1 MSMRDSKSLKY
12 QKMVLIFILLLFI
25 SIEGISAQNSI
36 FYAKRL
42 PEGQYY
48 TRGIVPLS
56 LPPAKV
62 SAILSDFAH
71 YSRWALKGLD
81 GKDPVSRKHIGIFK
95 NVVYRKKEHKVILIY
110 DINLFWPFGSKN
122 NEFPLDIV
130 SMKYEHNRLKS
141 YTLSYT
147 KPGPTINS
155 MLIKVSIIDREKLS
169 AIDISCTTD
178 FTWLIDP
185 IMSVKQ
191 YKKSI
196 GGRIM
201 ILGKNIEA
209 MAGQ

>member
-1 MSMRDSKSLKY
+1 MKY
-12 QKMVLIFILLLFI
+12 QRMVLAFVVLLFV
-25 SIEGISAQNSI
+25 SIAGVSAQNSI

-42 PEGQYY
+42 PDGRYY
-48 TRGIVPLS
+48 TRGVVPLS
-56 LPPAKV
+56 LPPAKT
-62 SAILSDFAH
+62 SAILLDFAH

-95 NVVYRKKEHKVILIY
+95 NVVYKKEEHKVILIY
-110 DINLFWPFGSKN
+110 DINLFWPFGSTN
-122 NEFPLDIV
+122 NEFPLDII
-130 SMKYEHNRLKS
+130 SMEYEHNRLKS
-141 YTLSYT
+141 YTLSYS

-155 MLIKVSIIDREKLS
+155 MFIKVSIIDKENYS
-169 AIDISCTTD
+169 AIAISCTTD

>member
-1 MSMRDSKSLKY
+1 MESRMKKII
-12 QKMVLIFILLLFI
+12 LIFTVSLFI
-25 SIEGISAQNSI
+25 PMPGIWAQNSP

-42 PEGQYY
+42 PDGRYF
-48 TRGIVPLS
+48 TRGVVPLS

-62 SAILSDFAH
+62 SAILADFSH

-95 NVVYRKKEHKVILIY
+95 KVVYKKQERKVILIY
-110 DINLFWPFGSKN
+110 DINLIWPFGSKN

-130 SMKYEHNRLKS
+130 AMTYEHGRLKS

-147 KPGPTINS
+147 KSGPTINS
-155 MLIKVSIIDREKLS
+155 MRITLTILDRKDSS

-185 IMSVKQ
+185 FMNVAQ
-191 YKKSI
+191 YKVSI

-201 ILGKNIEA
+201 LLGKNIEA
-209 MAGQ
+209 LAGK

>member
-1 MSMRDSKSLKY
+1 MRDSKRMKY
-12 QKMVLIFILLLFI
+12 QKMVLSFVILLFV
-25 SIEGISAQNSI
+25 SITGVSAQNSI

-42 PEGQYY
+42 PDGRYY
-48 TRGIVPLS
+48 TRGVVPLS
-56 LPPAKV
+56 LLPAKA
-62 SAILSDFAH
+62 SAILLDFAH

-130 SMKYEHNRLKS
+130 SMEYEHNRLKS
-141 YTLSYT
+141 YTLYYSES
-147 KPGPTINS
+147 GPTIKS
-155 MLIKVSIIDREKLS
+155 MLIKVSILDRGNYS
-169 AIDISCTTD
+169 AMDISCTTD
-178 FTWLIDP
+178 FTWIIDP
-185 IMSVKQ
+185 IMSVKE

-201 ILGKNIEA
+201 LLGKNIEA